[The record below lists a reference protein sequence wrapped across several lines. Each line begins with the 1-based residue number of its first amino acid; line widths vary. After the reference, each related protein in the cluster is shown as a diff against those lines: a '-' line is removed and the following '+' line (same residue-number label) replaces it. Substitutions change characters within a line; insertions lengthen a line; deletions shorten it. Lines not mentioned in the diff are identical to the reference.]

1 MSLLISLRISPILM
15 KKIIHLNIKLYEDIE
30 LLLLN
35 KLIIYLYIINYTFNQ
50 LPNLEQIRTLTDH
63 WPPRILKFSYGK
75 RFVHRE
81 NWFIMPTINFCKN
94 DAMKTFNNLNIP
106 FQHKDIFRK
115 KMKWHDIQ
123 IRVTKLNY
131 SCSTQKDN
139 SWPKNIM
146 YIKKF
151 KMLWSS
157 SNLFEQHQIIVLV
170 RKISVYI
177 YIYQA

>member
-1 MSLLISLRISPILM
+1 MRISPILM

-81 NWFIMPTINFCKN
+81 N
-94 DAMKTFNNLNIP
+94 
-106 FQHKDIFRK
+106 
-115 KMKWHDIQ
+115 
-123 IRVTKLNY
+123 
-131 SCSTQKDN
+131 
-139 SWPKNIM
+139 
-146 YIKKF
+146 
-151 KMLWSS
+151 
-157 SNLFEQHQIIVLV
+157 
-170 RKISVYI
+170 
-177 YIYQA
+177 